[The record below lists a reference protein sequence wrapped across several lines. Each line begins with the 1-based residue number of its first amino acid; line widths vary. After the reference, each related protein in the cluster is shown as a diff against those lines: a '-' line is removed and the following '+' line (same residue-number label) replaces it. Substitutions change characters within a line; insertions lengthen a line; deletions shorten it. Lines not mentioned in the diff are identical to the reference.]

1 LKSLVWVAF
10 ILWGSDCLLIEEK
23 KGFEKVN
30 LLLPL
35 PVRIFYN
42 LLWVAFGF

>member
-1 LKSLVWVAF
+1 LKSLFWVAF
-10 ILWGSDCLLIEEK
+10 ILWGSDCLQIEEK

-30 LLLPL
+30 LLLQL

-42 LLWVAFGF
+42 LVWVAFGF